1 MNRHLGP
8 IFRLHRRESG
18 LRLAQFKEIVPVSK
32 LSDFETGKKDLTQET
47 VRKLY
52 AIIGME
58 FHTIED
64 NVNIADMVW
73 DLFTVIV
80 KSEPTADIY
89 KKLYQQKSS
98 VQFQGEYIIWLLG
111 VFIYRVYHAEDEYL
125 YEEDIKRLNKYI
137 DYLEPELQKLFY
149 DTAGVYYAGI
159 YNYKTAE
166 SYFGKAI
173 HSNNIEIQAMAFYHK
188 TIILVEQGYYV
199 EGLDCIKRAISLFN
213 QNLYLK
219 RGVMCNVL
227 LGNLYSGL
235 NDYAMA
241 EQVYVQ
247 CLNAMR
253 QLSLPNMIAIFNNLT
268 WISLLWGKY
277 DKVLQYANE
286 AEKHSK
292 THEMMYFYKSYA
304 YHKMNMRNE
313 AKEQIRQAKL
323 YCTKSSEYR
332 IAMIDA
338 FATYLYETKPF
349 ELKEK
354 KFLKAYKSARKA
366 NDIQAA
372 IFVLNLLSDLCE
384 SYMRKEKELFYKTEM
399 IKLYKMGR

>member
-32 LSDFETGKKDLTQET
+32 LSDFETGKKDLTHET
-47 VRKLY
+47 VKKLY
-52 AIIGME
+52 AVIGME
-58 FHTIED
+58 FHTVED
-64 NVNIADMVW
+64 NVNIAVMVW
-73 DLFTVIV
+73 NLFTAIV
-80 KSEPTADIY
+80 KSEPMADIY

-149 DTAGVYYAGI
+149 DTAGVYYADI

-166 SYFGKAI
+166 SYFNKAI
-173 HSNNIEIQAMAFYHK
+173 HSNSIEIQAMTFYHK
-188 TIILVEQGYYV
+188 TIILVEQGFYV
-199 EGLDCIKRAISLFN
+199 EDLDCIKRAISLFN

-219 RGVMCNVL
+219 RVVMCNVL

-241 EQVYVQ
+241 EQVYIQ

-253 QLSLPNMIAIFNNLT
+253 QLSLPNMVAIFNNLT
-268 WISLLWGKY
+268 WINLLWGKY

-304 YHKMNMRNE
+304 YHKTNLRNE

-354 KFLKAYKSARKA
+354 KFLKAYKAARKA

-399 IKLYKMGR
+399 IKLYKMRR

>member
-1 MNRHLGP
+1 
-8 IFRLHRRESG
+8 
-18 LRLAQFKEIVPVSK
+18 
-32 LSDFETGKKDLTQET
+32 
-47 VRKLY
+47 
-52 AIIGME
+52 
-58 FHTIED
+58 
-64 NVNIADMVW
+64 MVW
-73 DLFTVIV
+73 NLFTAIV

-149 DTAGVYYAGI
+149 DTAGGYYISA
-159 YNYKTAE
+159 YDYKNAIM
-166 SYFGKAI
+166 YFDKAI

-253 QLSLPNMIAIFNNLT
+253 QLSLPNIDVY
-268 WISLLWGKY
+268 KR
-277 DKVLQYANE
+277 QYT
-286 AEKHSK
+286 S
-292 THEMMYFYKSYA
+292 
-304 YHKMNMRNE
+304 
-313 AKEQIRQAKL
+313 
-323 YCTKSSEYR
+323 
-332 IAMIDA
+332 
-338 FATYLYETKPF
+338 
-349 ELKEK
+349 
-354 KFLKAYKSARKA
+354 RK
-366 NDIQAA
+366 
-372 IFVLNLLSDLCE
+372 
-384 SYMRKEKELFYKTEM
+384 
-399 IKLYKMGR
+399 

>member
-32 LSDFETGKKDLTQET
+32 LSDFETGKKDLTHET
-47 VRKLY
+47 VKKLY
-52 AIIGME
+52 AVIGME
-58 FHTIED
+58 FHTVED
-64 NVNIADMVW
+64 NVNIAVMVW
-73 DLFTVIV
+73 NLFTM
-80 KSEPTADIY
+80 ADIY

-149 DTAGVYYAGI
+149 DTAGVYYADI

-166 SYFGKAI
+166 SYFNKAI
-173 HSNNIEIQAMAFYHK
+173 HSNSIEIQAMTFYHK
-188 TIILVEQGYYV
+188 TIILVEQGFYV

-219 RGVMCNVL
+219 RVVMCNVL

-241 EQVYVQ
+241 EQVYIQ

-253 QLSLPNMIAIFNNLT
+253 QLSLPNMVAIFNNLT
-268 WISLLWGKY
+268 WINLLWGKY

-304 YHKMNMRNE
+304 YHKTNLRNE

-354 KFLKAYKSARKA
+354 KFLKAYKAARKA

-399 IKLYKMGR
+399 IKLYKMRR

>member
-32 LSDFETGKKDLTQET
+32 LSDFETGKKDLTHET
-47 VRKLY
+47 VKKLY
-52 AIIGME
+52 AVIGME
-58 FHTIED
+58 FHTVED
-64 NVNIADMVW
+64 NVNIAVMVW
-73 DLFTVIV
+73 NLFTAIV
-80 KSEPTADIY
+80 KSEPMADIY

-149 DTAGVYYAGI
+149 DTAGVYYADI

-166 SYFGKAI
+166 SYFNKAI
-173 HSNNIEIQAMAFYHK
+173 HSNSIEIQAMTFYHK
-188 TIILVEQGYYV
+188 TIILVEQGFYV

-219 RGVMCNVL
+219 RVVMCNVL

-241 EQVYVQ
+241 EQVYIQ

-253 QLSLPNMIAIFNNLT
+253 QLSLPNMVAIFNNLT
-268 WISLLWGKY
+268 WINLLWGKY

-304 YHKMNMRNE
+304 YHKTNLRNE

-354 KFLKAYKSARKA
+354 KFLKAYKAARKA

-399 IKLYKMGR
+399 IKLYKMRR

>member
-1 MNRHLGP
+1 
-8 IFRLHRRESG
+8 
-18 LRLAQFKEIVPVSK
+18 
-32 LSDFETGKKDLTQET
+32 
-47 VRKLY
+47 
-52 AIIGME
+52 
-58 FHTIED
+58 
-64 NVNIADMVW
+64 
-73 DLFTVIV
+73 
-80 KSEPTADIY
+80 
-89 KKLYQQKSS
+89 
-98 VQFQGEYIIWLLG
+98 
-111 VFIYRVYHAEDEYL
+111 
-125 YEEDIKRLNKYI
+125 
-137 DYLEPELQKLFY
+137 
-149 DTAGVYYAGI
+149 
-159 YNYKTAE
+159 
-166 SYFGKAI
+166 
-173 HSNNIEIQAMAFYHK
+173 MAFYHK

-399 IKLYKMGR
+399 IKLYKMRR